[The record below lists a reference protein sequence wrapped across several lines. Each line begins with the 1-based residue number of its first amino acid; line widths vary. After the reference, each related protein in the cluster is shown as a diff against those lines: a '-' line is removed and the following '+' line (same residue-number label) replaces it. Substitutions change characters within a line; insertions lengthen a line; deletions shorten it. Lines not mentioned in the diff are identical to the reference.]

1 VGNATDVKIRNGSK
15 ITRGT
20 VIASD
25 ERSDLALVSVGT
37 EDFTPL
43 VIAEE
48 SPRLGLQV
56 FAIGAP
62 SGNLSIS
69 RGIVSSFREKNGI
82 QYVQTDAAVNPGNS
96 GGPLVDDDGLIV
108 GIVVLKSSD
117 QEGVGL
123 AVTPA
128 VIRTFINQAPQP
140 TATGSS
146 EPTSADQP
154 PSENESSTS
163 YEAPI
168 AIFAGTF
175 ALCIFGLV
183 LIRMHRNRQVDV
195 KLGRILPPETGE
207 IDGNY

>member
-1 VGNATDVKIRNGSK
+1 
-15 ITRGT
+15 
-20 VIASD
+20 
-25 ERSDLALVSVGT
+25 
-37 EDFTPL
+37 
-43 VIAEE
+43 
-48 SPRLGLQV
+48 
-56 FAIGAP
+56 
-62 SGNLSIS
+62 
-69 RGIVSSFREKNGI
+69 
-82 QYVQTDAAVNPGNS
+82 VNPGNS
-96 GGPLVDDDGLIV
+96 GGPLINDDGLIV

-128 VIRTFINQAPQP
+128 VIRNFIAQAPQP
-140 TATGSS
+140 AATGSS

-154 PSENESSTS
+154 SAKKESSTS

-175 ALCIFGLV
+175 VLCIFGLV
-183 LIRMHRNRQVDV
+183 LIRMYRNRPVEV